1 MALSPAAIHARLLT
15 AGLPTFPRTV
25 ARLQHLIVEAEAPP
39 HVVASVIATD
49 PAIAALV
56 IGQANAGG
64 HATTQLTEAIRRIGL
79 GVVMSTANSAV
90 PVPDTQRAA
99 LASCWAQA
107 NAVAVLLPIL
117 VDYRR
122 HLIRG
127 DWDAETLHLIGLS
140 HDLGHVLALSQ
151 FPNEYAAACR
161 RLQLGERNFEHL
173 IAQELGAG
181 TGQLAGMAA
190 LSWSLPSVIAVPMAH
205 WRQPHG
211 ALEHQDITALLHIAH
226 ILAHAAGFSAA
237 GDTFVEAIDDPTLSR
252 LNLRTNDL
260 ETVLTRLFESMD
272 ELELYEGALRG

>member
-90 PVPDTQRAA
+90 PVPDAQRAA

-127 DWDAETLHLIGLS
+127 EWDPETLHLIGLC

-151 FPNEYAAACR
+151 FPNEYAAASR
-161 RLQLGERNFEHL
+161 RLMLGERNFENL

-190 LSWSLPSVIAVPMAH
+190 LSWSLPPVLAVPMAH
-205 WRQPHG
+205 WRQPRN
-211 ALEHQDITALLHIAH
+211 ALEHQDLTALLHIAH
-226 ILAHAAGFSAA
+226 ILAHAAGFAAA
-237 GDTFVEAIDDPTLSR
+237 GDTYVEAIDDPTLSR